1 MPSSRLPGRARSAR
15 PSSFVVLACLFAS
28 APALAQP
35 VDRAADALL
44 AIDEQR
50 ASVVE
55 RIVAAWGPTL
65 AKSTALVS
73 VDDLRARL
81 LSLRADR
88 LFAASLAGTE
98 AGVRE
103 ATGLA
108 TAAPLPAAAAQTKA
122 LGDAAIDVV
131 YTPVTPCRL
140 VETRGTFAAVYQG
153 NGSAS
158 HTPAPFASNEVR
170 TYTVQGGNG
179 ICLSQLPGGLNPSAV
194 QLQVFGMPT
203 TSASGDIEILPQGA
217 TFGSTAT
224 MVYVA
229 SLNFNTVSTA
239 AKINTSNKQISVQV
253 RGGGAHLAI
262 DVVGYFAAPNGN
274 GGQFFRQ
281 GGNAFGATA
290 ALGTSDNQP
299 LNVVVNG
306 QRVARYEPNAFSP
319 NVIAGHASNGA
330 PVGST
335 GHVIAGGGAPGNDC
349 FDPPSGMNTRSCG
362 NGVTGSFAAIGGGY
376 ANMATDF
383 GTVAGGSN
391 NAAGVASAVGGGNSN
406 TASGRWA
413 AIAGGISNTV
423 VFGDAATVAGGE
435 SNTASGDHAT
445 VGGGNGNTASVGAT
459 VAGGQLNTAS
469 GGASTV
475 SGGVSNMA
483 SGGGATVAGGTG
495 NTASG
500 QYSFAAGHR
509 AKATTNGTFMWADS
523 REFDFQP
530 SVPNFFGARATGGVG
545 FTVAIDGTTG
555 GVTQFCNLLPG
566 NPSWQCTS
574 DRNAKENFAPV
585 DGVDILAR
593 LTAMPITTWNF
604 KGADPAQRA
613 LGPTAQDFYT
623 AFGLGN
629 DDKSI
634 ATSNL
639 ASVALAAIQGLDRV
653 MQEKDARIDAL
664 ERALH
669 TQQRL
674 GEVHERELAELRQVL
689 RTLSSRVVG
698 ASDRRLA
705 SP

>member
-1 MPSSRLPGRARSAR
+1 MREPFIAVAARLCSYAVPVVSILMCALSQAR
-15 PSSFVVLACLFAS
+15 PI
-28 APALAQP
+28 
-35 VDRAADALL
+35 DAADALL
-44 AIDEQR
+44 AIDQQR
-50 ASVVE
+50 VSVVE
-55 RIVAAWGPTL
+55 RIVATWGPAL
-65 AKSTALVS
+65 ARSSVS
-73 VDDLRARL
+73 ISIDDLRARL
-81 LSLRADR
+81 MSLRADR

-108 TAAPLPAAAAQTKA
+108 TAATLPAATAETKA
-122 LGDAAIDVV
+122 LGDTAIDVV

-153 NGSAS
+153 NGTAS
-158 HTPAPFASNEVR
+158 HTPVPFAPNEIR
-170 TYTVQGGNG
+170 SYTIQGGNG
-179 ICLSQLPGGLNPSAV
+179 VCLTQLPGGLNPSAV
-194 QLQVFGMPT
+194 QLQVFGIPT
-203 TSASGDIEILPQGA
+203 TAASGDIEILPQGG

-224 MVYVA
+224 IVYV
-229 SLNFNTVSTA
+229 STIQFNTVSTA
-239 AKINTSNKQISVQV
+239 AKINTLNHQISVQI

-274 GGQFFRQ
+274 GGQFFRL

-290 ALGTSDNQP
+290 VLGTSDNQP
-299 LNVVVNG
+299 LNVNVNG
-306 QRVARYEPNAFSP
+306 QRVTRYEPNANSP
-319 NVIAGHASNGA
+319 NVIAGHANNGGIL
-330 PVGST
+330 GS
-335 GHVIAGGGAPGNDC
+335 GGQAIGGGGAAGNDC
-349 FDPPSGMNTRSCG
+349 FDPQSGLNTRSCG
-362 NGVTGSFAAIGGGY
+362 NRTTGFFAAIGGGF
-376 ANMATDF
+376 ANMATDS

-391 NAAGVASAVGGGNSN
+391 NAAGVASAVGGGSSN
-406 TASGRWA
+406 AASGRWA
-413 AIAGGISNTV
+413 AIAGGVANTV

-445 VGGGNGNTASVGAT
+445 VGGGNGNTASGGAT

-469 GGASTV
+469 AGASTV

-585 DGVDILAR
+585 DGADILAR

-613 LGPTAQDFYT
+613 LGPTAQDFYA

-629 DDKSI
+629 DDTTI

-664 ERALH
+664 ERSLRDIRR
-669 TQQRL
+669 T
-674 GEVHERELAELRQVL
+674 HERELSELRQAL
-689 RTLSSRVVG
+689 HALSSQVG
-698 ASDRRLA
+698 AVSRDRAPR
-705 SP
+705 